1 MMSFAHSKPWQICNG
16 KLPYTQIF
24 WGESSPGL
32 CEFLRPEFPDGNSN
46 GSHALMW
53 DTNHIVSLIT
63 QWPDIIRHSRHSNSY
78 WNSVTWIGK
87 SEYCMDLAALHLEP
101 WTFLGFPTTTTQ
113 ACACCS
119 SPVHGNFDAIR
130 TSQSSWTWIY
140 IYISIQLHL
149 CNRPSEGPW
158 QGSHSAHMAFAAP
171 EILYTVNI
179 SDLLNTQPVFR
190 AFTSG
195 NFA

>member
-1 MMSFAHSKPWQICNG
+1 MSILLKWISQVRRAQGTYCCSLILANWSSSILMIMMSFAHSKPWQICNG

-53 DTNHIVSLIT
+53 DTNHIVSLIN

-140 IYISIQLHL
+140 IYIYSI
-149 CNRPSEGPW
+149 
-158 QGSHSAHMAFAAP
+158 
-171 EILYTVNI
+171 T
-179 SDLLNTQPVFR
+179 PV
-190 AFTSG
+190 
-195 NFA
+195 